1 MFKYYAR
8 DQPLHYPHCD
18 RTVTV
23 YHTVFNP
30 FSCRR
35 VVLQGVYYETRPN
48 VEITKSGVQHTGG
61 YLLII
66 PQKAGARVSP
76 AADVGVEG
84 TYVLQPAT
92 GWLRA
97 SGRKFLT
104 AKPGPDC
111 CPAAMM

>member
-84 TYVLQPAT
+84 TYVL
-92 GWLRA
+92 
-97 SGRKFLT
+97 
-104 AKPGPDC
+104 
-111 CPAAMM
+111 

>member
-1 MFKYYAR
+1 MLKYYAR
-8 DQPLHYPHCD
+8 DQPLQYPHCD

-61 YLLII
+61 YLLI
-66 PQKAGARVSP
+66 SP
-76 AADVGVEG
+76 
-84 TYVLQPAT
+84 
-92 GWLRA
+92 
-97 SGRKFLT
+97 RKLV
-104 AKPGPDC
+104 PG
-111 CPAAMM
+111 

>member
-1 MFKYYAR
+1 MLKYYAR
-8 DQPLHYPHCD
+8 DQPLRYPHCD

-66 PQKAGARVSP
+66 PQKVGARVSP

-84 TYVLQPAT
+84 TYVLQPGDT
-92 GWLRA
+92 YKY
-97 SGRKFLT
+97 SQVH
-104 AKPGPDC
+104 
-111 CPAAMM
+111 